1 MADGDAASASPWPAS
16 ILLSQQAYIAASRND
31 TTATAKARSTT
42 GNHTVEVTFWIADP
56 PAVSFCTCH
65 CSKVAALKVPPEV
78 VGAQGRFEY
87 FVYTGDPRS
96 PSLESISLP
105 EHEDGRLLRQV
116 DEFGIVPRPRGEDAG
131 GHYLLAALR
140 SAANSSK
147 EYQLHIY
154 SSEDRTWRSKE
165 VINPCP
171 GEYAIWPDKVITLGY
186 GVLAWVCFQQGMVVC
201 DVLQSISNSRGP
213 LHARYIPLPAPLPEN
228 RQDTYLK
235 QFRDVACCVDGTIK
249 FVEMEQRVI
258 VTEIRE
264 EEPPLDPR
272 DKDVLYDSDL
282 IKLSKSKGVE
292 NKPKILRT
300 VDGWSAMT
308 WTRELGSDC
317 WRKGSIV
324 DVDDISVADTALRSG
339 QGNDESTRIMP
350 SRNLYSAWPTLCE
363 DGNAILYLKLS
374 RHLTDS
380 SRWVIAVDLAKKTL
394 KVEAPGEHPFGGCP
408 PWQQICHPCALA
420 NHLKMTPRIKVSAI
434 QITQKGSSA
443 NEPNNTPFCVGE
455 PDSYESKNKRPRQLC
470 FNRWAEPGYGGYCF
484 PSTAIATTMF
494 QRVGRT
500 LPQPYVCATGPCP
513 DMCSYDNYQP
523 LSQQPLTQEQQTAP
537 SRAFG
542 PHQAPSPSFNHWWGA
557 SYHGSSQQRP
567 AGNSYSYGEHSA
579 NANYHQR

>member
-78 VGAQGRFEY
+78 VGAQG
-87 FVYTGDPRS
+87 RS

-186 GVLAWVCFQQGMVVC
+186 GVLAWDQE
-201 DVLQSISNSRGP
+201 GP

-363 DGNAILYLKLS
+363 DG
-374 RHLTDS
+374 
-380 SRWVIAVDLAKKTL
+380 
-394 KVEAPGEHPFGGCP
+394 
-408 PWQQICHPCALA
+408 
-420 NHLKMTPRIKVSAI
+420 IKVSAI

-443 NEPNNTPFCVGE
+443 NEPNNTP
-455 PDSYESKNKRPRQLC
+455 
-470 FNRWAEPGYGGYCF
+470 
-484 PSTAIATTMF
+484 
-494 QRVGRT
+494 
-500 LPQPYVCATGPCP
+500 
-513 DMCSYDNYQP
+513 P

-542 PHQAPSPSFNHWWGA
+542 PHQVKKLVKFMIYDPV
-557 SYHGSSQQRP
+557 SSVDLRP
-567 AGNSYSYGEHSA
+567 
-579 NANYHQR
+579 

>member
-1 MADGDAASASPWPAS
+1 MADGDADSASPWPAS
-16 ILLSQQAYIAASRND
+16 ILLARQTYIAASRNE

-78 VGAQGRFEY
+78 VGAQGRFVLLRAVFASGYYYSKDDEEEY
-87 FVYTGDPRS
+87 FVYTGDLRS
-96 PSLESISLP
+96 PSLESMPLP
-105 EHEDGRLLRQV
+105 EDDDGGLRRV
-116 DEFGIVPRPRGEDAG
+116 GEFGIVPRPRGADAG
-131 GHYLLAALR
+131 GHYLLVALR
-140 SAANSSK
+140 SAANSLK
-147 EYQLHIY
+147 EYRLHVY

-165 VINPCP
+165 VANPCP
-171 GEYAIWPDKVITLGY
+171 REYAIWPDKVITVGD
-186 GVLAWVCFQQGMVVC
+186 GVLAWVSLQQGMVVC
-201 DVLQSISNSRGP
+201 DVLQEEEP

-272 DKDVLYDSDL
+272 DKDVLYGSDL

-292 NKPKILRT
+292 KKPKILRT

-324 DVDDISVADTALRSG
+324 DVDDISVDDTALRSG
-339 QGNDESTRIMP
+339 QGIDESTRIMP
-350 SRNLYSAWPTLCE
+350 SRNLYSAWPTLCG
-363 DGNAILYLKLS
+363 DGNAILYLELS

-443 NEPNNTPFCVGE
+443 NEPNNTPI
-455 PDSYESKNKRPRQLC
+455 R
-470 FNRWAEPGYGGYCF
+470 
-484 PSTAIATTMF
+484 AI
-494 QRVGRT
+494 
-500 LPQPYVCATGPCP
+500 C
-513 DMCSYDNYQP
+513 
-523 LSQQPLTQEQQTAP
+523 
-537 SRAFG
+537 
-542 PHQAPSPSFNHWWGA
+542 
-557 SYHGSSQQRP
+557 
-567 AGNSYSYGEHSA
+567 
-579 NANYHQR
+579 